1 MSLQMEMHCRLLI
14 RSVICLCLVGFIA
27 AKCVPERCGSMSVSY
42 AFWINNSDCGY
53 PGFNIICKKSKYTG
67 MFAPFFRAYAAE
79 SCNES
84 SIFFQPP
91 NGGPFTISMSNK
103 LLVVGCI
110 TFGSYA
116 FKQWGDAR
124 CVSTCVSQNDPPN
137 CRYGCC
143 EITLPDNWQWVNFT
157 GGGMFG
163 LRNDT
168 TNIFDD
174 KCGFSTVLEPSTF
187 TQVDNETN
195 LFWGQG
201 RKAYYG
207 LRLNWGISLQNCSMA
222 TATANYSCSFNAEC
236 LDSPSGQGHVC
247 KCLPGYEGND
257 YSNGTA
263 CTDVD
268 ECSNP
273 NLNICVGRLKGGICH
288 NLVGAYNCSCG
299 KGYIGDGL
307 QIGTGCASTNSNS
320 SIIPAIIVFLYALYL
335 EIMVHDF
342 FYFGLKWRRLRRDFK
357 HNCGIRLQKEIASKG
372 GKDFKIFSER
382 ELQRASKS
390 YSTELGRGGFG
401 KVYKGKLSDG
411 RELAIKMAVSAPMS

>member
-1 MSLQMEMHCRLLI
+1 MTELLTPLAVAINVLLQHLVQLLFCLLFSVSVTVIVILNKKKPRNISKSFHYYTSRRSLLI

-67 MFAPFFRAYAAE
+67 MFAPFFRAYA
-79 SCNES
+79 
-84 SIFFQPP
+84 
-91 NGGPFTISMSNK
+91 
-103 LLVVGCI
+103 
-110 TFGSYA
+110 
-116 FKQWGDAR
+116 
-124 CVSTCVSQNDPPN
+124 
-137 CRYGCC
+137 
-143 EITLPDNWQWVNFT
+143 DNWQWVNFT

-320 SIIPAIIVFLYALYL
+320 SIIPAIIGSLSSFVGVSLGA
-335 EIMVHDF
+335 
-342 FYFGLKWRRLRRDFK
+342 FGLFWWFRWRRLRRDFK